1 MGLLLDHDPSPAL
14 HSPTGSLTHSLTHT
28 ATDCGSCWAVGTTSS
43 LSDRLKIAAKKA
55 GGAAAAAQDVILA
68 PQVLINCG
76 GGGSCEGGDVGGV
89 FDYMEKSGLPDETC
103 QNYEATDDQP
113 CKPYGVCETC
123 SPGAGGAAGGASNCT
138 QVFKFDKYTLGDYGY
153 VLSGDAHTD
162 AAGVAASKQDKLKAE
177 IFAGGP
183 LACGIH
189 ANDKLEAFGTTTPI
203 SSYPGEI
210 FSDGTLLHSPNHI
223 LSIVGWGADADHGEY
238 WWLRNS
244 WGTYWGAEGGFA
256 KIQMGGKNLGIENSC
271 SWATPTLM
279 KEEEQEQQP
288 TAVDAEAA
296 RGTFFDYEHPSAP
309 ASAALVESR
318 GVHAPRP
325 AAGSAP
331 ASYDIRAVGDPA
343 VNYASIDR
351 NQHIPTYCGSC
362 WAHGTTSALSDRFK
376 LARRAAF
383 PDINL
388 SPQHVVNCVSG
399 GGSMGCHGGD
409 PTAVY
414 PYYHDAGGVDETCQ
428 NYQAVNLD
436 CATGKNGGG
445 GVCTNCDPDKGCY
458 PMGDAAHGNYT
469 TYKVSE
475 YGEVN
480 TTALM
485 AAEIAARGPV
495 ACSIAVTPELEA
507 FRGAGVFKD
516 STGVTAHMHTVAVS
530 GFGTDTAAG
539 DYWIVR
545 NSWGKYWGDAGWF
558 KLAKGVNN
566 LGVESRCVWAVP
578 AL

>member
-288 TAVDAEAA
+288 TAVDAEA
-296 RGTFFDYEHPSAP
+296 PSSTTSTP
-309 ASAALVESR
+309 PRPPRPRWWSRAACTR
-318 GVHAPRP
+318 RAPRLAARPP
-325 AAGSAP
+325 A
-331 ASYDIRAVGDPA
+331 
-343 VNYASIDR
+343 
-351 NQHIPTYCGSC
+351 
-362 WAHGTTSALSDRFK
+362 TTSAQWATPPSTTPRST
-376 LARRAAF
+376 ATNTSR
-383 PDINL
+383 
-388 SPQHVVNCVSG
+388 
-399 GGSMGCHGGD
+399 
-409 PTAVY
+409 PTAAR
-414 PYYHDAGGVDETCQ
+414 AGR
-428 NYQAVNLD
+428 
-436 CATGKNGGG
+436 
-445 GVCTNCDPDKGCY
+445 
-458 PMGDAAHGNYT
+458 
-469 TYKVSE
+469 
-475 YGEVN
+475 
-480 TTALM
+480 TAPPPRSPT
-485 AAEIAARGPV
+485 A
-495 ACSIAVTPELEA
+495 SSS
-507 FRGAGVFKD
+507 RGAPPSRT
-516 STGVTAHMHTVAVS
+516 ST
-530 GFGTDTAAG
+530 
-539 DYWIVR
+539 
-545 NSWGKYWGDAGWF
+545 
-558 KLAKGVNN
+558 
-566 LGVESRCVWAVP
+566 SRRSMW
-578 AL
+578 